1 MDKHVRQAAIEYD
14 RAVVLEKL
22 IDIGAALSSERDR
35 DRLFERILLEA
46 MHFCSADGG
55 TLYLRTEDDKL
66 DFGIV
71 RTNSLGTAVGGS
83 TGVEASF
90 AAIPLRDSSGKE
102 NHATVVS
109 HVALSGRTMN
119 IPDIE
124 RATTFDFSGTRTFD
138 AENGYRSVSF
148 LTLPLKDS
156 RAEVIGVLQLIN
168 AQDPQ
173 GNVVAFPTDIEPL
186 AEALASQAAVALEN
200 RLLLEAQRRLLDS
213 FIRLIAAAIDEKSP
227 FTGEH
232 CQRVPAIMEMFATA
246 ACEKEEGPFRD
257 FNLNQDERYELHI
270 ASWLHDCGKVTVPE
284 YVVDKATKLHTL
296 YDRIETVRMRF
307 EIIKRDVEIG
317 FLRRA
322 TSEGIDPHVF
332 QKELDAELVAIENEF
347 RVVMQSNLGVE
358 DMPDADIARIHEI
371 AKKRVWVDGSGAERS
386 VLNDDEVR
394 NLTIRRGNLL
404 PEERDMINNHIVVTI
419 DMLDNLPFPT
429 ELARVPEY
437 AGGHHE
443 KMDGTGYPRGLKRED
458 MSIPARM
465 MAIADIF
472 EALTSPDRPYKQA
485 KKLSE
490 TMAIMVGMVHNQH
503 IDPELFQL
511 FVDSSVHL
519 QFAEKFLEP
528 WQVDLD
534 AVDAVLAPLRSG

>member
-1 MDKHVRQAAIEYD
+1 MDKHVRQAAIEFD
-14 RAVVLEKL
+14 RAELLEKL

-46 MHFCSADGG
+46 MHFCGADGG
-55 TLYLRTEDDKL
+55 TLYLRTDDDKL
-66 DFGIV
+66 DFAIV

-83 TGVEASF
+83 TGVEAAF
-90 AAIPLRDSSGKE
+90 AAIPLRDPSGKE

-119 IPDIE
+119 IPHIE

-168 AQDPQ
+168 AQDSQ

-232 CQRVPAIMEMFATA
+232 CQRVPAIMEMFANA
-246 ACEKEEGPFRD
+246 ACEKEEGPFSD

-307 EIIKRDVEIG
+307 EIVKRDVEIS

-322 TSEGIDPHVF
+322 AAEGIEPQVL
-332 QKELDAELVAIENEF
+332 QQELDAELAAIEDEF

-358 DMPDADIARIHEI
+358 EMPDADVARIHEI

-386 VLNDDEVR
+386 VLSDDEVR

-419 DMLDNLPFPT
+419 DMLENLPFPA

-437 AGGHHE
+437 AAGHHE
-443 KMDGTGYPRGLKRED
+443 KMNGTGYPRGLKRED
-458 MSIPARM
+458 MSVPARM

-490 TMAIMVGMVHNQH
+490 TMAIMVGMVRNQH

-519 QFAEKFLEP
+519 KFAEKFLEP

-534 AVDAVLAPLRSG
+534 AVDTVLAPLRSD

>member
-1 MDKHVRQAAIEYD
+1 MDERVRRVPAGYD
-14 RAVVLEKL
+14 RAGLLEKL
-22 IDIGAALSSERDR
+22 IDIGTALSSERNR

-66 DFGIV
+66 DFAIV

-83 TGVEASF
+83 TGVKAAME
-90 AAIPLRDSSGKE
+90 AIPLRDDHGNE

-119 IPDIE
+119 IPDIS
-124 RATTFDFSGTRTFD
+124 RATTFDFSGTRAFD

-168 AQDPQ
+168 AQDEEGQ
-173 GNVVAFPTDIEPL
+173 VVAFLSAIEPL

-232 CQRVPAIMEMFATA
+232 CQRVPAIMDLFADA
-246 ACEKEEGPFRD
+246 ACDQSDGPFSNFD
-257 FNLNQDERYELHI
+257 LTEEERYELHI

-307 EIIKRDVEIG
+307 EIVRRDAEIR

-322 TSEGIDPHVF
+322 HTEGVDPQSF
-332 QKELDAELVAIENEF
+332 QPALEAELAAIEDDY

-358 DMPDADIARIHEI
+358 DMPDEDVARIKDIAEQ
-371 AKKRVWVDGSGAERS
+371 RVWMDGSGVQRS
-386 VLNDDEVR
+386 VLSDDEVR

-404 PEERDMINNHIVVTI
+404 PEEREMINNHIAVTI
-419 DMLDNLPFPT
+419 DMLDNLPFPA

-443 KMDGTGYPRGLKRED
+443 KMDGSGYPRGLKRED

-490 TMAIMVGMVHNQH
+490 TMAIMVGMVRNQH
-503 IDPELFQL
+503 IDPDLFQL

-519 QFAEKFLEP
+519 RFAEKYLEP
-528 WQVDLD
+528 WQVDLE
-534 AVDAVLAPLRSG
+534 AVEAVLASFKDG